1 METSSCIQ
9 KQNIDPVEN
18 GNESIEYKVK
28 NIENNVSETEEL
40 GENFP
45 DALYKLQNPELENLS
60 KNCDETNQENNDID
74 TDQST
79 SRKMSPEIVDVNN
92 VLLQTCENIIIDL
105 LEDNCNQNRC
115 EVPKEKSEINAVNLS
130 KGEIN
135 NIIDKVS
142 VNEVNEFAEVLSS
155 ESNESPRNDDLKID
169 TKGDNAD
176 IEISKNENTVTSY
189 QECYED
195 NLNKDIRYNIITNV
209 KANLNENSEKLS
221 FDVIEKVNEVS
232 NIATEVP
239 DAAIVKNDHEEVPKG
254 IINKEPKEKENTN
267 GQTMQ
272 NETSSKEPVL
282 ITISENENEVN
293 KL

>member
-9 KQNIDPVEN
+9 KQKIDPVEN

-45 DALYKLQNPELENLS
+45 DALYKLQNPELDNLS

-79 SRKMSPEIVDVNN
+79 SRKMSPEIVYVNN
-92 VLLQTCENIIIDL
+92 VLLQTCENIIIDP

-142 VNEVNEFAEVLSS
+142 ANEVNEFAEVLNS

-169 TKGDNAD
+169 TKGDAD
-176 IEISKNENTVTSY
+176 IEISKNENTAISY
-189 QECYED
+189 QESYEE
-195 NLNKDIRYNIITNV
+195 NLNKDIKYDIITNV
-209 KANLNENSEKLS
+209 KADLNENSEKLS

-239 DAAIVKNDHEEVPKG
+239 DTAIVKNYHEEVPKG

-293 KL
+293 

>member
-9 KQNIDPVEN
+9 KQKIDPIEN

-28 NIENNVSETEEL
+28 NIENNVSETEEF

-45 DALYKLQNPELENLS
+45 DALYKLQNPELDNLS

-79 SRKMSPEIVDVNN
+79 SRKMSPEIVYVNN
-92 VLLQTCENIIIDL
+92 VLLQTCENIIIDP

-142 VNEVNEFAEVLSS
+142 ANEVNEFAEVLNS

-169 TKGDNAD
+169 TKGDAD
-176 IEISKNENTVTSY
+176 IEISKNENTAISY
-189 QECYED
+189 QESYEE
-195 NLNKDIRYNIITNV
+195 NLNKDIKYDIITNV
-209 KANLNENSEKLS
+209 KADLNENSEKLS

-239 DAAIVKNDHEEVPKG
+239 DTAIVKNYHEEVPKG

>member
-1 METSSCIQ
+1 
-9 KQNIDPVEN
+9 
-18 GNESIEYKVK
+18 
-28 NIENNVSETEEL
+28 
-40 GENFP
+40 
-45 DALYKLQNPELENLS
+45 
-60 KNCDETNQENNDID
+60 
-74 TDQST
+74 
-79 SRKMSPEIVDVNN
+79 MSPEIVYVNN
-92 VLLQTCENIIIDL
+92 VLLQTCENIIIDP

-142 VNEVNEFAEVLSS
+142 ANEVNEFAEVLNS

-176 IEISKNENTVTSY
+176 IEISKNENTAISY
-189 QECYED
+189 QESYEE
-195 NLNKDIRYNIITNV
+195 NLNKDIKYDIITNV
-209 KANLNENSEKLS
+209 KADLNENSEKLS

-239 DAAIVKNDHEEVPKG
+239 DTAIVKNYHEEVPKG

>member
-9 KQNIDPVEN
+9 KQKIDPVEN

-45 DALYKLQNPELENLS
+45 DALYKLQNPELDNLS
-60 KNCDETNQENNDID
+60 TNCDETNQENNDID

-79 SRKMSPEIVDVNN
+79 SRKMSPEIVYVNN
-92 VLLQTCENIIIDL
+92 VLLQTCENIIIDP

-142 VNEVNEFAEVLSS
+142 ANEVNEFAEVLNS

-169 TKGDNAD
+169 TKGDAD
-176 IEISKNENTVTSY
+176 IEISKNENTAISY
-189 QECYED
+189 QESYEE
-195 NLNKDIRYNIITNV
+195 NLNKDIEYDIITNV
-209 KANLNENSEKLS
+209 KADLNENSEKLS

-232 NIATEVP
+232 NIASEVP
-239 DAAIVKNDHEEVPKG
+239 DTAIVKNYHEEVPKG

-293 KL
+293 

>member
-18 GNESIEYKVK
+18 GNESIKYEVK

-45 DALYKLQNPELENLS
+45 DALYKLQNPELDNLS

-79 SRKMSPEIVDVNN
+79 SRKMSPEIVYGNN
-92 VLLQTCENIIIDL
+92 VLLQTCENIIIDP

-142 VNEVNEFAEVLSS
+142 ANEVNEFAEVLNS

-169 TKGDNAD
+169 TKGDAD
-176 IEISKNENTVTSY
+176 IEISKNENTAISY
-189 QECYED
+189 QESYEE
-195 NLNKDIRYNIITNV
+195 NLNKDIKYDIITNV
-209 KANLNENSEKLS
+209 KADLNENSEKLS
-221 FDVIEKVNEVS
+221 FDVIEKVNEIS

-239 DAAIVKNDHEEVPKG
+239 DTAIVKNYHEEVPKG